1 MHDIETKENLINK
14 TTSYN
19 EILYKE
25 NDNFKPDFI
34 VCFDV
39 IDDEHVAIARE
50 MNIPIVIINSKR
62 YVKKNGK
69 LEGLEQNN
77 YLSGN
82 EVDDYDLLEDI
93 KCK

>member
-1 MHDIETKENLINK
+1 M
-14 TTSYN
+14 
-19 EILYKE
+19 
-25 NDNFKPDFI
+25 
-34 VCFDV
+34 CFDI
-39 IDDEHVAIARE
+39 IDDEQVAIARE
-50 MNIPIVIINSKR
+50 MNIPIVLINSKR

-82 EVDDYDLLEDI
+82 EVDDYDILEDI